1 MKRILMLVILVMVL
15 GCCPN
20 NNNGY
25 GYETKSSPEKSF
37 LEKAAENQ
45 NTKSMNLYDTKGRL
59 VNSCRAYKGEFDG
72 HTWYVFFDNFPV
84 PAVVHDPLC
93 KCKRD
98 GSN

>member
-1 MKRILMLVILVMVL
+1 MFVILVMIL

-20 NNNGY
+20 DNKGY

-37 LEKAAENQ
+37 LEKAAENRG
-45 NTKSMNLYDTKGRL
+45 TSSMNLYDTKGRL
-59 VNSCRAYKGEFDG
+59 RNSCRAYKGEFDG
-72 HTWYVFFDNFPV
+72 HTWYVFFDNVAV

-93 KCKRD
+93 KCKKD